1 MTTTIKEIYEALI
14 DAGANDKKATAAAV
28 AAAVAVAIAD
38 YDSRFNRFATN
49 LEEIRSEQHVIRW
62 IAAFNLA
69 FTLAVVWKIFT

>member
-1 MTTTIKEIYEALI
+1 MTTMIKEIYEALI
-14 DAGANDKKATAAAV
+14 DAGANDKKAT

>member
-28 AAAVAVAIAD
+28 ASAD
-38 YDSRFNRFATN
+38 YDSRFHRFATN